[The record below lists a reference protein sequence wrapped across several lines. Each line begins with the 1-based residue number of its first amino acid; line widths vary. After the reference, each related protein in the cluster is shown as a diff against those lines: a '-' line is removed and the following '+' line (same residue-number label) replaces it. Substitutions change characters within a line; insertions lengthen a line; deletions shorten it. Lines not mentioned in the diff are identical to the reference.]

1 MVNKTLRIKVC
12 GMLDPK
18 NIAAVAKLRPD
29 YMGFIFYD
37 KSPRYAAS
45 LAPSVLPPDIRSVG
59 VFVDTPAK
67 QIPHTAE
74 RYGLQ
79 TIQLH
84 GNESPETCSKL
95 RKAGYEVIKVFCVE
109 READLMKTVFY
120 EESCDLFLF
129 DTHTPVHG
137 GSGRRFDWNILD
149 AYTGKTPFLLSGGI
163 SPFDADEILK
173 IDHPMLYGI
182 DLNSRFEIEA
192 GLKNTELL
200 ERFIKTIRS

>member
-1 MVNKTLRIKVC
+1 MECKTLKIKVC

-45 LAPSVLPPDIRSVG
+45 LDPSILPPEIRRTG
-59 VFVDTPAK
+59 VFVDASFK
-67 QIPHTAE
+67 QILHTAE
-74 RYGLQ
+74 RYGLH
-79 TIQLH
+79 TLQLH

-95 RKAGYEVIKVFCVE
+95 QAAGYEVIKVFSVE
-109 READLMKTVFY
+109 READMMKTVFY
-120 EESCDLFLF
+120 EEPCDLFLF
-129 DTHTPVHG
+129 DTRTPGHG

-163 SPFDADEILK
+163 SPFDANEILNLS
-173 IDHPMLYGI
+173 HPMLYGI

>member
-1 MVNKTLRIKVC
+1 MECKTLKIKVC
-12 GMLDPK
+12 GMLHPE
-18 NIAAVAKLRPD
+18 NISAVAKLRPD
-29 YMGFIFYD
+29 YLGFIFYN

-45 LAPSVLPPDIRSVG
+45 LDPSSLPPDIRRVG
-59 VFVDTPAK
+59 VFVDTSTK
-67 QIPHTAE
+67 QILPTAE

-79 TIQLH
+79 TLQLH

-95 RKAGYEVIKVFCVE
+95 QAAGYEVIKVFSVE

-120 EESCDLFLF
+120 ENTCDLFLF
-129 DTHTPVHG
+129 DTRTPGHG
-137 GSGRRFDWNILD
+137 GSGRQFDWKVLS
-149 AYTGKTPFLLSGGI
+149 AYIGKTPFLLSGGI
-163 SPFDADEILK
+163 SPFDTDEILK
-173 IDHPMLYGI
+173 IEHPMLYGI

>member
-1 MVNKTLRIKVC
+1 MEAKTLKIKIC
-12 GMLDPK
+12 GMLHPE
-18 NIAAVAKLRPD
+18 NISAVAKLRPD
-29 YMGFIFYD
+29 YLGFIFYN

-45 LAPSVLPPDIRSVG
+45 LGPSALPPDIRRVG

-67 QIPHTAE
+67 KILHTAK
-74 RYGLQ
+74 RYGLH
-79 TIQLH
+79 TLQLH
-84 GNESPETCSKL
+84 GNESPESCSKL
-95 RKAGYEVIKVFCVE
+95 RTAGYEVIKVFSVE

-129 DTHTPVHG
+129 DTRTPGHG